1 MHINGGQLVVLMEVF
16 SGGFLAVACV
26 FPLLYSHA
34 LRKREALELNALELF
49 DTKIS
54 IGAAA
59 INAITATVSLAI
71 AWLTPIRW
79 VGFSG
84 IVYFMLGP
92 GFTIYFSLMGRK
104 RRRLQQRT

>member
-1 MHINGGQLVVLMEVF
+1 MPVLMKVF

-26 FPLLYSHA
+26 FLLLYSHA
-34 LRKREALELNALELF
+34 LRKREALELNALEVF

-59 INAITATVSLAI
+59 INAFTAVLSLAI
-71 AWLTPIRW
+71 AWLMPIRW

-84 IVYFMLGP
+84 IIYVMLGP

-104 RRRLQQRT
+104 RRWLKQPA